1 MGHIQYIIYV
11 FMGRE
16 ILQLNILP
24 VDTLMS
30 KASQTYSDTMLIVLP
45 LWSNKVM
52 TFLGDL

>member
-1 MGHIQYIIYV
+1 MGHIQYNIYV

-16 ILQLNILP
+16 MLQLNILP